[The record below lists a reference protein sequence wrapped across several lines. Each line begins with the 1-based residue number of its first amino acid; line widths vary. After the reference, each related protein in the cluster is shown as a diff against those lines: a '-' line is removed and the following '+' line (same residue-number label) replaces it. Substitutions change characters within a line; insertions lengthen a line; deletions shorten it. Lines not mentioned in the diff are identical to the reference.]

1 MLSSQIVRNEANEV
15 TSGNDVYTTYQP
27 IWQSLLE
34 SYMGGEDYR
43 RANNLVRYQMEND
56 GEYAARLRAAP
67 LENHCKSI
75 LNVYSAFLFRQQP
88 QRDLGSMEYDPRI
101 EAMLEDADYEGRSMN
116 NFMKQASIWSGVFG
130 HCWITV
136 HKPNIGAQ
144 TLADEYA
151 AGLRPY
157 LCLLTPLA
165 VLDWQYT
172 RTSIGSYR
180 LNLFKYLEDVNGD
193 IKTVKIWTPLEIK
206 TIQYDERKKIIVE
219 EIVEPNQLGMIPAV
233 IAYATK
239 GPVRGLGI
247 SDIQDIADCQ
257 RMIYNSLSEIDQSI
271 RLDSHPSLVTTTEV
285 SVGTGAGAL
294 IQLPD
299 NMDAAL
305 KPYVLDFGGANV
317 GNILQVINHL
327 TGAIDKMANTG
338 AIRTTETRTAS
349 GIAIQTEFELLNA
362 RLAERAD
369 NLELAEEQIWE
380 IVAQY
385 MGQTWDGVITYP
397 DSFNIRDDANE
408 LSKLSQAK
416 MIATDPRLLQ
426 SIDLKLAE
434 LMDFEVEDVLEAE
447 AGLVEEEGEYPEH
460 AATTPDNR
468 TEHIQQ
474 MIMDGYTDEEI
485 LSIHPEITAED
496 ILAAKQN
503 LLGLE

>member
-1 MLSSQIVRNEANEV
+1 MLASQIVRNEANEV
-15 TSGNDVYTTYQP
+15 TSGNETYTTYQP
-27 IWQSLLE
+27 IWQSLME

-43 RANNLVRYQMEND
+43 SARNLVRYQMEND

-88 QRDLGSMEYDPRI
+88 QRDLGTLEYDPMI
-101 EAMLEDADYEGRSMN
+101 EAMLEDADYEGRSMD
-116 NFMKQASIWSGVFG
+116 NFMKQVSIWSGVFG

-136 HKPNIGAQ
+136 HKPNVGAQ

-151 AGLRPY
+151 LGVRPY

-172 RTSIGSYR
+172 RTPIGSYK
-180 LNLFKYLEDVNGD
+180 LSYFKYLEDVNGD
-193 IKTVKIWTPLEIK
+193 IKTVKIWTTTEIK
-206 TIQYDERKKIIVE
+206 TIQYDERKKLIVNEII
-219 EIVEPNQLGMIPAV
+219 EPNQLGLIPAV

-285 SVGTGAGAL
+285 QVGTGAGAL
-294 IQLPD
+294 IQMPD

-362 RLAERAD
+362 RLAEKAD

-385 MGQTWDGVITYP
+385 MGTTWDGLISYP
-397 DSFNIRDDANE
+397 DSFNIRDDSNE

-434 LMDFEVEDVLEAE
+434 LLDFEIEDILEAE
-447 AGLVEEEGEYPEH
+447 AGIEEEYPEH
-460 AATTPDNR
+460 AATTPENR
-468 TEHIQQ
+468 TSHIQQ
-474 MIMDGYTDEEI
+474 MIMDGYTDQEI
-485 LSIHPEITAED
+485 LEIHAEITADD

-503 LLGLE
+503 LLGLEE